1 MKRLIFFALMLAIA
15 GTVVAQSETGSV
27 TVNKDPRIA
36 LLLKKQVEANEIA
49 TRDQRSS
56 ASGFRILVV
65 NTPTRAKAVEA
76 KTKMYQEFPEL
87 RSYLIFQSP
96 KFHLKVGNFRS
107 REEAEPYLESIKQ
120 FFPAGVY
127 VVRDRIE
134 VNPVPVS
141 DNTQQ

>member
-1 MKRLIFFALMLAIA
+1 MKRLIFSVLMF
-15 GTVVAQSETGSV
+15 TVITTYAQTEPATV
-27 TVNKDPRIA
+27 KVNKDARID

-56 ASGFRILVV
+56 ASGFRILVL
-65 NTPTRAKAVEA
+65 NTTARAKAVEA
-76 KTKMYQEFPEL
+76 KTKMYREFPEL
-87 RSYLIFQSP
+87 KSYLTFQSP

-107 REEAEPYLESIKQ
+107 REEAETYLESIRQ

-134 VNPVPVS
+134 VNPVPGS
-141 DNTQQ
+141 DTTEQ

>member
-1 MKRLIFFALMLAIA
+1 MMLMLA
-15 GTVVAQSETGSV
+15 GGVLFAQSQESSV
-27 TVNKDPRIA
+27 SVNKDARID

-65 NTPTRAKAVEA
+65 NTPTRSKAVEA
-76 KTKMYQEFPEL
+76 KTKMYQEYPEL
-87 RSYLIFQSP
+87 KSYLIFQSP
-96 KFHLKVGNFRS
+96 KFHLKVGNFKT
-107 REEAEPYLESIKQ
+107 REEADAYLEGIKR

-134 VNPVPVS
+134 VNPVPGA
-141 DNTQQ
+141 DNTEQ